1 MAPSPRVEPWPNHI
15 TGKART
21 GWPVGDSAQ
30 AIGRANER
38 RCGPASQRGAIGV
51 MTAFLL
57 VGLVV
62 VVTLALDAG
71 RLYLEQ
77 RRLQQAADL
86 AAVSTAAGCDAL
98 FQGEACRSGEL
109 RQAAIA
115 AAAANGVV
123 VGADSE
129 QGEATL
135 GVTQGALD
143 DEGVFDDEEGL
154 ANAVS
159 VVLNRQVPSS
169 LLANLGELLGNE
181 VEDLVM
187 LQASGVARRTA
198 VVTLSA
204 GTRLLALDTS
214 ESTLLDAL
222 LGKLIGGSLDLTVLG
237 ADDGVGL
244 DVSLGEVLDVDAL
257 DVDLDEGLTQNLA
270 QTLNEPLV
278 LHTLGSRLASVL
290 DLAGGNPV
298 LGDAPGDSFT
308 LGELLAIDTSGEV
321 SMTSLLEAR
330 VPVRDLLEG
339 ALLLTTS
346 KQQDSVSLGLADLSP
361 LVVGLGLGLAD
372 ISLELDVI
380 SPPSIAVGPPGPSAA
395 SLASDCAPSSC
406 YRSVARNAQLGVA
419 LDVELNVLGL
429 IGVKASTRVT
439 GASGKA
445 AIGSLAPADDSLALT
460 LAARRELLE
469 VTQSVEGTGLLGIGS
484 VSQTVRS
491 GGTGDATQLI
501 RWPAQKG
508 AEFDDQGGAQLTG
521 VLSGLL
527 SDLGLSALLSGTL
540 TDVNTILLEPLLEGL
555 GIGINTLEVRVLA
568 VDAGGVESLTA
579 CEATQA
585 GCRGGT

>member
-1 MAPSPRVEPWPNHI
+1 MAPSPPSEPSRNLVSVEAWSCWP
-15 TGKART
+15 A
-21 GWPVGDSAQ
+21 GDGAQ
-30 AIGRANER
+30 AIGRAKER
-38 RCGPASQRGAIGV
+38 VRGPASQRGAIGV

-86 AAVSTAAGCDAL
+86 AAVSTAASCDAL

-115 AAAANGVV
+115 AAADNGVV
-123 VGADSE
+123 VGADVV

-135 GVTQGALD
+135 AVIQGSLD
-143 DEGVFDDEEGL
+143 DQGVFDDEAGL

-159 VVLNRQVPSS
+159 VVLNRQVASS
-169 LLANLGELLGNE
+169 LLANLGELLGDE
-181 VEDLVM
+181 VEDQVM
-187 LQASGVARRTA
+187 LQAIGVARRTA

-204 GTRLLALDTS
+204 GTSLLALDTS

-222 LGKLIGGSLDLTVLG
+222 LGELIGGSLDLTVLG

-244 DVSLGEVLDVDAL
+244 DVSLGEVLGVETL
-257 DVDLDEGLTQNLA
+257 DVDLDEGLAQSFA
-270 QTLNEPLV
+270 QTLNEPLD
-278 LHTLGSRLASVL
+278 LHTLGNRLASVL
-290 DLAGGNPV
+290 DLAGGTPV
-298 LGDAPGDSFT
+298 LGDAPGESFT

-321 SMTSLLEAR
+321 SVNSLLEAR
-330 VPVRDLLEG
+330 IPIRDLLEG
-339 ALLLTTS
+339 ALMLTTS
-346 KQQDSVSLGLADLSP
+346 KQQNGVSLGLSDLSP
-361 LVVGLGLGLAD
+361 LVAGLGLGLAD
-372 ISLELDVI
+372 IALELDVI
-380 SPPSIAVGPPGPSAA
+380 SPPSIAVGPPGPSVA
-395 SLASDCAPSSC
+395 SLASDCAPSNC

-419 LDVELNVLGL
+419 LDLELNVLGL

-439 GASGKA
+439 GADGKA
-445 AIGSLAPADDSLALT
+445 AIGSLAPADEALALT

-469 VTQSVEGTGLLGIGS
+469 VTQSVEGTGLLGLGS

-491 GGTGDATQLI
+491 GGAGDATRLI

-508 AEFDDQGGAQLTG
+508 AEFDDQGGSQLTG

-527 SDLGLSALLSGTL
+527 SNLGLSALLNETL
-540 TDVNTILLEPLLEGL
+540 TDVNTTLLEPLLEGL
-555 GIGINTLEVRVLA
+555 GIGVNTLEVRVLA

-585 GCRGGT
+585 GCRGGE